1 MEEMEDEQL
10 QGFDDVCSFCDM
22 LVLER
27 NASEHTVRNY
37 RADLIDYLRWAYRS
51 QLNPLS
57 VTYKQ
62 MRGYL
67 GELDSAH
74 YCRTT
79 INRRLSALRSFFRWL
94 NLTGRIE
101 SDPASVLQGPKTA
114 KKLPDVIKPN
124 DMVRLLSVHMPDNP
138 SDDSQYYLSENP
150 RENAKEGRGRY
161 AWQDMRD
168 LALLEFLY
176 ACGARV
182 SEASSLLVSDVDF
195 DANQVKVFGKGS
207 KERIVLIHD
216 LARGAMQRYFIVA
229 RNKLLKG
236 KRSDY
241 FFVSNRG
248 NRMSTDAI
256 RKMFKETVR
265 AAGLNENLSP
275 HAMRHTFAT
284 DMLTG
289 GADLRSV
296 QEMLGHVSLSTTQ
309 IYTHVS
315 VERLKKAHLQAHPRS
330 EV

>member
-1 MEEMEDEQL
+1 MDDREDEQL
-10 QGFDDVCSFCDM
+10 PGFDDVSAFCDM
-22 LVLER
+22 LITER

-37 RADLIDYLRWAYRS
+37 RIDLIDYLRWAYRS
-51 QLNPLS
+51 SLDPLA

-67 GELDSAH
+67 GELDKARYS
-74 YCRTT
+74 RST
-79 INRRLSALRSFFRWL
+79 INRRLSSLRSFFRWL
-94 NLTGRIE
+94 NLIGRIDN
-101 SDPASVLQGPKTA
+101 DPASVLQGPKTA
-114 KKLPDVIKPN
+114 QKLPDVIKPH
-124 DMVRLLSVHMPDNP
+124 DMVRLLRVHMPDDP
-138 SDDSQYYLSENP
+138 SDDTSGTLSGNTH
-150 RENAKEGRGRY
+150 ENAKEGRGRY

-182 SEASSLLVSDVDF
+182 SEASSLLVSQVDF
-195 DANQVKVFGKGS
+195 DSNQVKVHGKGN

-216 LARGAMQRYFIVA
+216 LAVSAMQRYFIVA
-229 RNKLLKG
+229 RPKLLKD
-236 KRSDY
+236 KRSDF

-248 NRMSTDAI
+248 NQMSTDAI
-256 RKMFKETVR
+256 RKMFKETLR
-265 AAGLNENLSP
+265 AAGLNEDLSP

-330 EV
+330 EN